1 MRNEQAH
8 EAALRLRLADIPVQ
22 VTSRY
27 GMLEKICLP
36 YVDGRDDA
44 EPLLAVRASDADL
57 DFERAMAPE
66 FSNPYLESCAVH
78 RALAEG
84 FASHERIVFYSCMVE
99 YAGRAYAFAAPSGTG
114 KSTHAGLWIQYLGD
128 AGAKVLNGDKPFL
141 HVPQEGAVVAYG
153 CPWTGKEGWGYNGS
167 APLAGICIL
176 RQAPACSIERLD
188 PAGAVE
194 LIMRQCYVPRENPA
208 GTLAVLGCVDRLLTR
223 VPVWS
228 MGCDI
233 SEDAVRT
240 SFEALT
246 GMEYAGCSCSK

>member
-1 MRNEQAH
+1 M
-8 EAALRLRLADIPVQ
+8 
-22 VTSRY
+22 
-27 GMLEKICLP
+27 
-36 YVDGRDDA
+36 
-44 EPLLAVRASDADL
+44 
-57 DFERAMAPE
+57 
-66 FSNPYLESCAVH
+66 FS
-78 RALAEG
+78 
-84 FASHERIVFYSCMVE
+84 
-99 YAGRAYAFAAPSGTG
+99 APSGTG

-141 HVPQEGAVVAYG
+141 HVPQEGDVVAYG

-176 RQAPACSIERLD
+176 HQAPTCSIERLD

-194 LIMRQCYVPRENPA
+194 LIMRQCYVPRESPA

>member
-1 MRNEQAH
+1 MRNGQER
-8 EAALRLRLADIPVQ
+8 ETALKLRLADIPVQ
-22 VTSRY
+22 VTPRY

-44 EPLLAVRASDADL
+44 EPLFAVRASDADL

-66 FSNPYLESCAVH
+66 FSNPYLEACAVH
-78 RALAEG
+78 RALAER
-84 FASHERIVFYSCMVE
+84 FAPLDRIVFHSCTVE

-114 KSTHAGLWIQYLGD
+114 KSTHARLWMRCLGD

-141 HVPQEGAVVAYG
+141 HVPQGGDVVAYG
-153 CPWTGKEGWGYNGS
+153 CPWTGKEGWGYNGG

-176 RQAPACSIERLD
+176 HQAPMCSIERLD

-194 LIMRQCYVPRENPA
+194 PVMRQCYVPRESPA
-208 GTLAVLGCVDRLLTR
+208 GTLVVLGCVDRLLAR

-246 GMEYAGCSCSK
+246 GMEYTGRDCGE